1 MKLFKSS
8 LLALAV
14 AATSTWANA
23 ESLAITNA
31 TVHTANEQ
39 GVLTNATILVE
50 DGVITAINPS
60 AANADKVIDAQG
72 KNLTP
77 GIISVMNNLG
87 LVEVGAVSRSRDAG
101 DKGAS
106 ITFDPSLA
114 YNPKST
120 VIAYTRKGG
129 ITSSVV
135 SPRGGDSLFK
145 GQTFYTDLSGEFDSI
160 RVANNAV
167 YVELGAESKGSR
179 ATNLQKLTDKLADFQ
194 AKLEKAKKDDKKGDE
209 LKRDEQV
216 LKSLL
221 DGEKLM
227 VVYADRASELLN
239 IIKLKQTFGLN
250 LAIVSAADAVVVADE
265 LAKADVPVIIDAMQ
279 NLPSSFDALNN
290 SLDNAAKLI
299 NAGVKVVITTGGDT
313 HNMYQLRYNAG
324 NAIANGLTP
333 EQALA
338 AITST
343 VAEVFGLDAGEIAVG
358 KKADL
363 VLWSADP
370 FELSTKVEHIWIDG
384 KEYSTQSRSDKLRD
398 RYMAT
403 SDMPRAY
410 TK

>member
-31 TVHTANEQ
+31 TVHTAGEQ
-39 GVLTNATILVE
+39 GVLSNATIIIE
-50 DGVITAINPS
+50 DGVITAINPAS
-60 AANADKVIDAQG
+60 VNADSVVDAQG
-72 KNLTP
+72 RNLTP

-87 LVEVGAVSRSRDAG
+87 LVEVGAVARSRDAG
-101 DKGAS
+101 AKGAD

-120 VIAYTRKGG
+120 VVAYTRKGG

-135 SPRGGDSLFK
+135 SPRGGDNLFK
-145 GQTFYTDLSGEFDSI
+145 GQTFYTDLSGEFDSV

-167 YVELGAESKGSR
+167 YAELGAESKGSR
-179 ATNLQKLTDKLADFQ
+179 ATNLQKLTNKLADFQ
-194 AKLEKAKKDDKKGDE
+194 AKMKKAEKDDKKSE
-209 LKRDEQV
+209 LKRDEEV

-239 IIKLKQTFGLN
+239 IIKLKETFGLN
-250 LAIVSAADAVVVADE
+250 LAIVGAADAIVVADE
-265 LAKADVPVIIDAMQ
+265 LAKADVPVIIDALE
-279 NLPSSFDALNN
+279 NLPSSFDALHN
-290 SLDNAAKLI
+290 SLDNAAKLV

-324 NAIANGLTP
+324 NAIANGLTR

-338 AITST
+338 AITSN
-343 VAEVFGLDAGEIAVG
+343 VADVFGLDAGEIAVG

-363 VLWSADP
+363 VLWSNDP
-370 FELSTKVEHIWIDG
+370 FELSTKVDKIWIGG
-384 KEYSTQSRSDKLRD
+384 KEYSTESRSDKLRD
-398 RYMAT
+398 RYMAN
-403 SDMPRAY
+403 SDMPRSY

>member
-31 TVHTANEQ
+31 TVHTAGEQ
-39 GVLTNATILVE
+39 GVLSNATIIVE
-50 DGVITAINPS
+50 DGVITAINPASVS
-60 AANADKVIDAQG
+60 ADSVVDAQG
-72 KNLTP
+72 HNLTP

-87 LVEVGAVSRSRDAG
+87 LVEVGAVARSRDAG
-101 DKGAS
+101 AKGAD

-120 VIAYTRKGG
+120 VVAYTRKGG

-135 SPRGGDSLFK
+135 SPRGGDNLFK
-145 GQTFYTDLSGEFDSI
+145 GQTFYTDLSGEFDSV

-179 ATNLQKLTDKLADFQ
+179 ATNLQKLTNKLADFQ
-194 AKLEKAKKDDKKGDE
+194 AKMKKAEKDDKKSE
-209 LKRDEQV
+209 LKRDEEV

-239 IIKLKQTFGLN
+239 IIKLKETFGLN
-250 LAIVSAADAVVVADE
+250 LAIVSAADAIVVADE
-265 LAKADVPVIIDAMQ
+265 LAKADVPVIIDALE
-279 NLPSSFDALNN
+279 NLPSSFDALHN
-290 SLDNAAKLI
+290 SLDNAAKLV

-324 NAIANGLTP
+324 NAIANGLTR

-338 AITST
+338 AITSN
-343 VAEVFGLDAGEIAVG
+343 VADVFGLDAGEIAVG

-363 VLWSADP
+363 VLWSNDP
-370 FELSTKVEHIWIDG
+370 FELSTKVDKIWIGG
-384 KEYSTQSRSDKLRD
+384 KEYSTESRSDKLRD
-398 RYMAT
+398 RYMAN
-403 SDMPRAY
+403 SDMPRSY

>member
-31 TVHTANEQ
+31 TVHTAGEQ
-39 GVLTNATILVE
+39 GVLSNATIIVE
-50 DGVITAINPS
+50 DGVITAINPASVS
-60 AANADKVIDAQG
+60 ADSVVDAQG
-72 KNLTP
+72 RNLTP

-87 LVEVGAVSRSRDAG
+87 LVEVGAVARSRDAG
-101 DKGAS
+101 AKGAD

-120 VIAYTRKGG
+120 VVAYTRKGG

-135 SPRGGDSLFK
+135 SPRGGDNLFK
-145 GQTFYTDLSGEFDSI
+145 GQTFYTDLSGEFDSV

-179 ATNLQKLTDKLADFQ
+179 ATNLQKLTNKLADFQ
-194 AKLEKAKKDDKKGDE
+194 AKMKKAEKDDKKSE
-209 LKRDEQV
+209 LKRDEEV

-239 IIKLKQTFGLN
+239 IIKLKETFGLN
-250 LAIVSAADAVVVADE
+250 LAIVSAADAIVVADE
-265 LAKADVPVIIDAMQ
+265 LAKADVPVIIDALE
-279 NLPSSFDALNN
+279 NLPSSFDALHN
-290 SLDNAAKLI
+290 SLDNAAKLV

-324 NAIANGLTP
+324 NAIANGLTR

-338 AITST
+338 AITSN
-343 VAEVFGLDAGEIAVG
+343 VADVFGLDAGEIAVG

-363 VLWSADP
+363 VLWSNDP
-370 FELSTKVEHIWIDG
+370 FELSTKVDKIWIGG
-384 KEYSTQSRSDKLRD
+384 KEYSTESRSDKLRD
-398 RYMAT
+398 RYMAN
-403 SDMPRAY
+403 SDMPRSY

>member
-31 TVHTANEQ
+31 TVHTAGEQ
-39 GVLTNATILVE
+39 GVLSNATIIVE
-50 DGVITAINPS
+50 DGVITAINPAS
-60 AANADKVIDAQG
+60 VNADSVVDAQG
-72 KNLTP
+72 RNLTP

-87 LVEVGAVSRSRDAG
+87 LVEVGAVARSRDAG
-101 DKGAS
+101 AKGAD

-120 VIAYTRKGG
+120 VVAYTRKGG

-135 SPRGGDSLFK
+135 SPRGGDNLFK
-145 GQTFYTDLSGEFDSI
+145 GQTFYTDLSGEFDSV

-179 ATNLQKLTDKLADFQ
+179 ATNLQKLTNKLADFQ
-194 AKLEKAKKDDKKGDE
+194 AKMKKAEKDDKKSE
-209 LKRDEQV
+209 LKRDEEV

-239 IIKLKQTFGLN
+239 IIKLKETFGLN
-250 LAIVSAADAVVVADE
+250 LAIVSAADAIVVADE
-265 LAKADVPVIIDAMQ
+265 LAKADVPVIIDALE
-279 NLPSSFDALNN
+279 NLPSSFDALHN
-290 SLDNAAKLI
+290 SLDNAAKLV

-324 NAIANGLTP
+324 NAIANGLTR

-338 AITST
+338 AITSN
-343 VAEVFGLDAGEIAVG
+343 VADVFGLDAGEIAVG

-363 VLWSADP
+363 VLWSNDP
-370 FELSTKVEHIWIDG
+370 FELSTKVDKIWIGG
-384 KEYSTQSRSDKLRD
+384 KEYSTESRSDKLRD
-398 RYMAT
+398 RYMAN
-403 SDMPRAY
+403 SDMPRSY

>member
-31 TVHTANEQ
+31 TVHTAGEQ
-39 GVLTNATILVE
+39 GVLSNATIIVE
-50 DGVITAINPS
+50 DGVITAINPASVS
-60 AANADKVIDAQG
+60 ADSVVDAQG
-72 KNLTP
+72 RNLTP

-87 LVEVGAVSRSRDAG
+87 LVEVGAVARSRDAG
-101 DKGAS
+101 AKGAD

-120 VIAYTRKGG
+120 VVAYTRKGG

-135 SPRGGDSLFK
+135 SPRGGDNLFK
-145 GQTFYTDLSGEFDSI
+145 GQTFYTDLSGEFDSV

-179 ATNLQKLTDKLADFQ
+179 ATNLQKLTNKLADFQ
-194 AKLEKAKKDDKKGDE
+194 AKMKKAEKDDKKSE
-209 LKRDEQV
+209 LKRDEEV

-239 IIKLKQTFGLN
+239 IIKLKETFGLN
-250 LAIVSAADAVVVADE
+250 LAIVSAADAIVVADE
-265 LAKADVPVIIDAMQ
+265 LAKADVPVIIDVLE
-279 NLPSSFDALNN
+279 NLPSSFDALHN
-290 SLDNAAKLI
+290 SLDNAAKLV

-324 NAIANGLTP
+324 NAIANGLTR

-338 AITST
+338 AITSN
-343 VAEVFGLDAGEIAVG
+343 VADVFGLDAGEIAVG

-363 VLWSADP
+363 VLWSNDP
-370 FELSTKVEHIWIDG
+370 FELSTKVDKIWIGG
-384 KEYSTQSRSDKLRD
+384 KEYSTESRSDKLRD
-398 RYMAT
+398 RYMAN
-403 SDMPRAY
+403 SDMPRSY